1 MIKRT
6 YGTGCFAL
14 LNTGNEAKRSQNRL
28 LTTIAYQLGDR
39 FAYAVEGSIFV
50 AGAAVQWLRD
60 GLKLFQE
67 AGETDALAKSASN
80 TSNVYL
86 VPAFTGLGAPYWDPE
101 ARGALLGLT
110 RDTGISH
117 IVRAALE
124 AVCYQT
130 RDLMECMAADGGTR
144 PSALRVDGG
153 MVKNDWLMQFL
164 ADILEL
170 PVERPIV
177 TETTALGA
185 AYLAGLHT
193 GVYASLD
200 SVAAAWQRER
210 LFDPDMNPSD
220 RARLYEGWR
229 RAVRRVRSD
238 IA

>member
-1 MIKRT
+1 
-6 YGTGCFAL
+6 
-14 LNTGNEAKRSQNRL
+14 
-28 LTTIAYQLGDR
+28 
-39 FAYAVEGSIFV
+39 
-50 AGAAVQWLRD
+50 
-60 GLKLFQE
+60 
-67 AGETDALAKSASN
+67 
-80 TSNVYL
+80 
-86 VPAFTGLGAPYWDPE
+86 
-101 ARGALLGLT
+101 
-110 RDTGISH
+110 
-117 IVRAALE
+117 
-124 AVCYQT
+124 
-130 RDLMECMAADGGTR
+130 MECMAADGGTR

-210 LFDPDMNPSD
+210 LFEPAMAPAD

-238 IA
+238 VA